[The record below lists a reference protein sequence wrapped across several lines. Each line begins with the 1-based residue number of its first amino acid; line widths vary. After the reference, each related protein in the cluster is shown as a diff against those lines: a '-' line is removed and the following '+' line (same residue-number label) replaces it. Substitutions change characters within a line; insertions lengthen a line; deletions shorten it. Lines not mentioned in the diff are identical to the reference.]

1 MKTSIQEYFQYTKSE
16 RKGIYFLS
24 SLFIASTLFYINL
37 NVFVGPNPNQ
47 QSDLNKAFDF
57 LQESDKEVNSHSQKT
72 TLDKNPSFTIK
83 TKTKHYESQ
92 KEITKSPLA
101 EAKKSKPKY
110 TSSNYPSYKT
120 IKPFAFDP
128 NDVSKDDLKKMN
140 LSFAIINTLDK
151 YRNKGGQ
158 FKSKEDLKKIY
169 GLTDSIYAI
178 LEEFIQLKRK
188 EEADPYIKSKPL
200 ATISFFDIN
209 TSSAE
214 ELQSLKGI
222 GPVLSTRIVKFR
234 DKLGGFHSIDQ
245 VKSTYGLEDSVFQSI
260 KPFLQIQT
268 AAKKININ
276 EADFKTINSHPYIS
290 FQLAKIII
298 RYREQHGLFQELTD
312 LKNIKV
318 LSEDKFNEIE
328 PYLRL

>member
-24 SLFIASTLFYINL
+24 FLFIASTLFYINL
-37 NVFVGPNPNQ
+37 NVNPK
-47 QSDLNKAFDF
+47 ST
-57 LQESDKEVNSHSQKT
+57 S
-72 TLDKNPSFTIK
+72 K
-83 TKTKHYESQ
+83 TKTKAKYYNSK
-92 KEITKSPLA
+92 KEQTKSPLA

-110 TSSNYPSYKT
+110 TSPNYPSYKT
-120 IKPFAFDP
+120 IKPFPFDP